1 MAGEEGPDE
10 NAGGGGRY
18 GGGMRLGESPKSDD
32 IETML
37 TGLMQALVSIADSS
51 DGASL

>member
-1 MAGEEGPDE
+1 MAGDDGPDGE
-10 NAGGGGRY
+10 NACGGGRY
-18 GGGMRLGESPKSDD
+18 GGGLRLGESPKSD